1 MEPIKI
7 ILRDGLVSVEGK
19 LPGIEEKLRYFRREI
34 KQVKWK
40 REVIGKWEDLYTR
53 STDNPDLIYTM
64 PGFVHR
70 ILDYCRSLNVP
81 YGFEDVR
88 TPMPKPDYARAFKG
102 LRPYQ
107 VELVGKMLAS
117 GGGILQAATGAG
129 KTICSA
135 AIIRAYDR
143 DELISRGTPTCVFAC
158 PDKDVNRKN
167 WEEFR
172 KLFPDRDVGIYMS
185 GAHKPSD
192 DIVCVTLDSLDNID
206 PRTTGLL
213 IVDEMHASASDTR
226 AQKIAEFSKA
236 RRWGV
241 SATPLGRFDGKDLVS
256 EGLYGPVVATFSY
269 QDGVRSGALV
279 PITVYWVESPAPV
292 AGLEAYS
299 RLKMKDAKVRWA
311 SSGNEDFCQLV
322 ADILNCTPDSLQTLC
337 MVQFIETMGAIH
349 SRCKKTGFVHGE
361 TDPDKIVGLP
371 TLSAVK
377 PKERKEIYERFRNE
391 EISSM
396 ISTFCW
402 KQGCDFPNLSVVVNP
417 SNCGSDIVAKQ
428 IPGRASRN
436 ADGKEMAYIVDFV
449 HTWDRADPVTGK
461 GRPGPLL
468 SNDMSRRKAYKEL
481 GFTQCQAQS
490 ITQLPFLD
498 QALVR
503 ESPSFLA
510 ETIRS
515 RNQIL

>member
-1 MEPIKI
+1 MDNVRIE
-7 ILRDGLVSVEGK
+7 LRDGLVAIVGS
-19 LPGIEEKLRYFRREI
+19 LPGIEDRLRYFRREM
-34 KQVKWK
+34 KQVGWK
-40 REVIGKWEDLYTR
+40 RSVSGRWEELYTR
-53 STDNPDLIYTM
+53 SETEPDTLYTM
-64 PGFVHR
+64 QGFAHR
-70 ILDYCRSLNVP
+70 ILEHCRSIGAKYEFVDL
-81 YGFEDVR
+81 R

-117 GGGILQAATGAG
+117 GGGILHGATGMG
-129 KTICSA
+129 KTVCSA

-167 WEEFR
+167 WEEFT

-226 AQKIAEFSKA
+226 AQKIAEFAKA

-279 PITVYWVESPAPV
+279 PIQVYWVESPVPT

-311 SSGNEDFCQLV
+311 SSGNDDFCQMV
-322 ADILNCTPDSLQTLC
+322 ADLLNCTPDSLQTLC

-349 SRCKKTGFVHGE
+349 SRCRKTGFVHGE
-361 TDPDKIVGLP
+361 TDPAKIKGCP
-371 TLSAVK
+371 TLGAVK
-377 PKERKEIYERFRNE
+377 PKERKEIYERFKRG
-391 EISSM
+391 EINSM

-402 KQGCDFPNLSVVVNP
+402 KQG
-417 SNCGSDIVAKQ
+417 
-428 IPGRASRN
+428 
-436 ADGKEMAYIVDFV
+436 
-449 HTWDRADPVTGK
+449 
-461 GRPGPLL
+461 
-468 SNDMSRRKAYKEL
+468 
-481 GFTQCQAQS
+481 
-490 ITQLPFLD
+490 
-498 QALVR
+498 
-503 ESPSFLA
+503 
-510 ETIRS
+510 
-515 RNQIL
+515 